1 MNKNHLKIN
10 MKFHGFSSIDDKE
23 IKDLYQ
29 VMQLKLKDINLNIIP
44 EYGITSQLNCVN
56 LEF

>member
-1 MNKNHLKIN
+1 

-29 VMQLKLKDINLNIIP
+29 VMQLKLKDINLNIRP
-44 EYGITSQLNCVN
+44 GYSITSQLDCVN

>member
-1 MNKNHLKIN
+1 MNINYLKIN

-29 VMQLKLKDINLNIIP
+29 VMQLKLKDINLNIRP
-44 EYGITSQLNCVN
+44 EYSITTQPDCVN